1 MVIRFEDPAE
11 VAICKDRRWQ
21 MIIQEVLQSS
31 RDGRRVAAA
40 RLRVHG
46 YRLLGAN
53 RIDPKCLMG
62 RHVRIDRPH
71 RLVMGPR
78 CVLQDN
84 VWLSILEPTAELRIG
99 AFSFLGRDV
108 EIEVCLHMAIG
119 EHCLIGPGVYITDHN
134 HDIHCQGPM
143 AAAPCIAKPVQ
154 IGDDVWVGAKAVI
167 LPGVTVGSGA
177 VIAAGAVVTRSVA
190 AGTVV
195 AGVPARPIKKRS
207 SS

>member
-1 MVIRFEDPAE
+1 MDL
-11 VAICKDRRWQ
+11 
-21 MIIQEVLQSS
+21 QEVLQSS
-31 RDGRRVAAA
+31 RDWRRLAVA
-40 RLRVHG
+40 RVRVHG
-46 YRLLGAN
+46 YRFLGAN
-53 RIDPKCLMG
+53 RIDRKCLIS

-78 CVLQDN
+78 CVVQDN
-84 VWLSILEPTAELRIG
+84 VWLSILEPAAELRIG
-99 AFSFLGRDV
+99 AFTFLGRDV
-108 EIEVCLHMAIG
+108 EIEVCSQVVIG

-134 HDIHCQGPM
+134 HDIHAPGPM

-190 AGTVV
+190 PRMVIAGI
-195 AGVPARPIKKRS
+195 PARPIKQRPTL
-207 SS
+207 